1 MASWNRRTV
10 PSGMF
15 GVLSN
20 TKSWVCSSSLSG
32 IFSPGTSSSLMAR
45 PRTSLMAS
53 DCGLALAFDVRTHT
67 RYDRASAKTPTRS
80 SAGRSGASSLAS
92 RGSSSSVEGCMRLT
106 LLPAASHGCV
116 GGTRVPSI
124 RAGDRRPRTALLSP
138 FDSLFANRAV
148 PNRLWGFGIRN
159 ERYIPKD
166 KRHGPPTHRTRRTAR
181 REDTDELRRQLAAA
195 TGEILVL
202 RERLRMLDNRD

>member
-1 MASWNRRTV
+1 
-10 PSGMF
+10 
-15 GVLSN
+15 
-20 TKSWVCSSSLSG
+20 
-32 IFSPGTSSSLMAR
+32 
-45 PRTSLMAS
+45 
-53 DCGLALAFDVRTHT
+53 
-67 RYDRASAKTPTRS
+67 
-80 SAGRSGASSLAS
+80 
-92 RGSSSSVEGCMRLT
+92 
-106 LLPAASHGCV
+106 
-116 GGTRVPSI
+116 
-124 RAGDRRPRTALLSP
+124 LSP